1 MNCKIGWLEML
12 TCYFKPA
19 ARGEF
24 RPFITRFAI

>member
-1 MNCKIGWLEML
+1 MNCEIFWLEVL

-24 RPFITRFAI
+24 RPFMTRSAI